1 MDTFVPSSGCKFAQ
15 ESTPINNFAA
25 DTQKLFTILYGLM
38 GMPMFIYSICCIGDS
53 LSLSTM
59 NFQLRFVHYAIK
71 LPFYLLRQLI
81 RLMCCLCCC
90 CYCCGLLAITTQS
103 IFLIPCLKPR
113 RPKLNLYNPLE
124 VTPRKTNTTSKPKK
138 QRKTSDKEGNVSQ
151 PTFKTNQLSNN
162 FNNTNNRSQE
172 RF

>member
-1 MDTFVPSSGCKFAQ
+1 MDSFVPKCKSRDN
-15 ESTPINNFAA
+15 ETIIDDNDRKNLP
-25 DTQKLFTILYGLM
+25 DRLKLFTIFYGLM
-38 GMPMFIYSICCIGDS
+38 GMPMFIYSICRIGDS

-103 IFLIPCLKPR
+103 IFLIPCLKPQ
-113 RPKLNLYNPLE
+113 RPKLNLYKPLE
-124 VTPRKTNTTSKPKK
+124 LIGSRKSTLRRHSNVKQSKKSEKKK
-138 QRKTSDKEGNVSQ
+138 QEKKGNYLLDNYI
-151 PTFKTNQLSNN
+151 F
-162 FNNTNNRSQE
+162 
-172 RF
+172 